1 MRLQF
6 EDKHPLEDG
15 NPDARRGPATGA
27 PTIRGTANLVR
38 LKLRR
43 IGRPLDYVRPR
54 VLRIGVTGLAR
65 SGKTVLLT
73 SLAAAL
79 LAPDRGGLPTGIRR
93 ARLAPSGAEA
103 LPRFEYRRHLAA
115 LAADPPRWPERTDAV
130 SLLALELEIADPP
143 MPVRRV
149 RLELLDYPGEWL
161 LDLPLLEQSFESW
174 SASVLARLQRPALA
188 EATRDFL
195 GFAHGLPASAAA
207 DEGLAEAGHRLYRAM
222 LQRLRDRFGLSML
235 QPGRFLMPAPG
246 PAPPWECFFPTSA
259 GAGAPG
265 ALQALLRRRYDA
277 YVGSVREALV
287 SPLFGDMD
295 RLVVLADLLG
305 ALHAGPDAFAD
316 VRAALSAA
324 AASLRWHGSWLDM
337 ASSLARLRLPPRV
350 IRRVAFAASKADHVA
365 ERQRGNLAGLMRSM
379 TAAPPGSE
387 AAGRAFLAIAAARCT
402 EDFVW
407 TLEGRPVSAV
417 RGRVLGERQR
427 TRSYP
432 GEVPDRPPDAAYW
445 AHPFLDLPAFEP
457 VRLPEA
463 GRLGIPS
470 VGLDG
475 LLGFLL
481 EDVL

>member
-1 MRLQF
+1 MGLQF
-6 EDKHPLEDG
+6 EDKHPQG
-15 NPDARRGPATGA
+15 RRDAAAVA
-27 PTIRGTANLVR
+27 PTIRAAADLVR
-38 LKLRR
+38 LKLRPLR
-43 IGRPLDYVRPR
+43 HSLDYVRPR

-79 LAPDRGGLPTGIRR
+79 LAPGRAGFAGRIRR
-93 ARLAPSGAEA
+93 ASLSPSGAES
-103 LPRFEYRRHLAA
+103 LPRFDYARHLAA
-115 LAADPPRWPERTDAV
+115 LAADPPHWPERTDAV
-130 SLLALELEIADPP
+130 SLLALDLEVADPP
-143 MPVRRV
+143 LPVRRI

-161 LDLPLLEQSFESW
+161 LDLPLLGQSFESW
-174 SASVLARLQRPALA
+174 SAAALARLQRPALA

-195 GFAHGLPASAAA
+195 GFAHGLPASAPA
-207 DEGLAEAGHRLYRAM
+207 DESLAEAGHQLYRTM
-222 LQRLRDRFGLSML
+222 LERLRDRFGLSML

-246 PAPPWECFFPTSA
+246 PAPPWERFFPSAA
-259 GAGAPG
+259 GAGAAG

-305 ALHAGPDAFAD
+305 ALHAGPDAFSD

-337 ASSLARLRLPPRV
+337 AASLARLRLPPRV
-350 IRRVAFAASKADHVA
+350 IRRVAFTASKADHVA

-379 TAAPPGSE
+379 TAAPPGAE
-387 AAGRAFLAIAAARCT
+387 PAGRAFLAVAAARCT

-417 RGRVLGERQR
+417 RGRVLGDRQR

-432 GEVPDRPPDAAYW
+432 GEVPDRPPDAEYW

-463 GRLGIPS
+463 GRLGVPS
-470 VGLDG
+470 IGLDA